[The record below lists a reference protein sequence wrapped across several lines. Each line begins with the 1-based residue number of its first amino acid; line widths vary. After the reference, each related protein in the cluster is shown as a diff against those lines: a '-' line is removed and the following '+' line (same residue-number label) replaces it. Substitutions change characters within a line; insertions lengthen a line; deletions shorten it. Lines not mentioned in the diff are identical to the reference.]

1 MAKTSTDT
9 HALLRWH
16 ARLPDVGVTLACW
29 AWFTCGF
36 VLFYSWRYAAAALAR
51 GNCEEQFQRLNSY
64 FFRSFFRLVKALA
77 PRHAIAID
85 DDTAALRGCVVISN
99 HLSYLDPLLLISIYE
114 KHRTIV
120 KSRFFSMPIFGW
132 VIGKS
137 GYLPDQ
143 GRGGRAGMMIEQME
157 SMRGFF
163 QRGGNLFVFPEGTRS
178 RSGEV
183 GEMQQGALK
192 IARLFRVPVCVL
204 KISNSHRLFPPDRFL
219 FNSRI
224 DNTIDIR
231 LVDRIEPR
239 ELDLR
244 PGADSVEQR
253 LRRAFATAGRDNPGP
268 GP

>member
-9 HALLRWH
+9 DVLPRWH
-16 ARLPDVGVTLACW
+16 ARLADIGVTLACW

-36 VLFYSWRYAAAALAR
+36 VLFYSWRYAAAALAHR
-51 GNCEEQFQRLNSY
+51 NCEEQFQRLNSL
-64 FFRSFFRLVKALA
+64 FFRSFFRLVKTLA
-77 PRHAIAID
+77 PRQDMVID
-85 DDTAALRGCVVISN
+85 KDTAALRGCVVISN
-99 HLSYLDPLLLISIYE
+99 HLSYLDPLLLISLYE
-114 KHRTIV
+114 QHRTIV

-143 GRGGRAGMMIEQME
+143 GRGGKAGMMIEQME
-157 SMRGFF
+157 SMGSFF
-163 QRGGNLFVFPEGTRS
+163 QGGGNLFVFPEGTRS

-239 ELDLR
+239 ELELR
-244 PGADSVEQR
+244 PGSDSVEQR
-253 LRRAFATAGRDNPGP
+253 LRRAFATTATGYPGP